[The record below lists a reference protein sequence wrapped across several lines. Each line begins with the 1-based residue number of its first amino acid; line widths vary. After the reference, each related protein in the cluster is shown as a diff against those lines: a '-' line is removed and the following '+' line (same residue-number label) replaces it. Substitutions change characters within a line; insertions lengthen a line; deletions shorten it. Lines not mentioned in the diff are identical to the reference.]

1 MIQDFRGGVG
11 RRVRVSAGKRSRVG
25 MKGEGE
31 GRDQR
36 EIGKGSERDHGRGT
50 GMRG

>member
-1 MIQDFRGGVG
+1 
-11 RRVRVSAGKRSRVG
+11 

-36 EIGKGSERDHGRGT
+36 EIGKLGRGVNAIT
-50 GMRG
+50 GEELG